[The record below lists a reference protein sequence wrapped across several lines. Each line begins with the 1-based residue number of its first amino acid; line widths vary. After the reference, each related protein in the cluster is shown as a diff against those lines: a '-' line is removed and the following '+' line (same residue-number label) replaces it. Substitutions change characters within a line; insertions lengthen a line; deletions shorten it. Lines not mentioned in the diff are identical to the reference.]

1 LIKIARE
8 IGMPKGY
15 FVSAHRREADPEKR
29 AAYLKL
35 AGPALQKYEGKML
48 ASTNKIKV
56 FENGIAQQTVIIE
69 FETYQKA
76 VDFIDSEDYQ
86 NALKALDGGADRDCR
101 VFEGV

>member
-1 LIKIARE
+1 
-8 IGMPKGY
+8 MPKGY

-69 FETYQKA
+69 FETYQRQMFCKRK
-76 VDFIDSEDYQ
+76 
-86 NALKALDGGADRDCR
+86 LKWILVLVSKILRKI
-101 VFEGV
+101 